1 MGAESS
7 VELVLPD
14 EAATVELGARIAQAL
29 PSTVGEGA
37 WRVHLHGDLG
47 AGKTTLVRGLVR
59 ALGGRGAVR
68 SPTYSLLETY
78 ALAPWEVLHLDL
90 YRLAGAGELQA
101 LGLPDFDRPGAL
113 WLIEWPE
120 RLGAGPAADLEVHLR
135 AEPAQHRV
143 SLRAGTPR
151 AIEVVDRI
159 ASSYEL
165 SPTGR

>member
-1 MGAESS
+1 MEAGSG

-14 EAATVELGARIAQAL
+14 VAATVELGARIAQSL
-29 PSTVGEGA
+29 PSTVGQGA

-78 ALAPWEVLHLDL
+78 ALAPWEVLHIDL
-90 YRLAGAGELQA
+90 YRLAGPAEVQA
-101 LGLPDFDRPGAL
+101 LGLADFDRPGAL

-120 RLGAGPAADLEVHLR
+120 RLGAGPPADLEVRLC
-135 AEPAQHRV
+135 AEPAQHRA

-151 AIEVVDRI
+151 AMQIIEQL
-159 ASSYEL
+159 ASSYVL
-165 SPTGR
+165 SPTAC

>member
-1 MGAESS
+1 MGADSC

-29 PSTVGEGA
+29 PSEVGEGA

-90 YRLAGAGELQA
+90 YRLAGPAELQA
-101 LGLPDFDRPGAL
+101 LGLADYDRPGAL

-120 RLGAGPAADLEVHLR
+120 RLSAGPAADLEVHLR
-135 AEPAQHRV
+135 AEPAQHRASV
-143 SLRAGTPR
+143 RAGTPR